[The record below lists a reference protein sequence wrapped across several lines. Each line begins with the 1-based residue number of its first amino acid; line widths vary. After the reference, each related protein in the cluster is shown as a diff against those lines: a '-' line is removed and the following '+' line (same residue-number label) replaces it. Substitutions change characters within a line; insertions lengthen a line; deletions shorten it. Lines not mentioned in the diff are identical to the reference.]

1 MPYEISH
8 ANSTLVIGGGGG
20 EDVLVALA
28 GGSKNVT
35 VVEIN
40 PLVISAV
47 KRFGG
52 DSGEANL
59 YERKDVK
66 LFIDDGRRF
75 ISSTNTKY
83 DRIIIKLV
91 DSWAAQLAG
100 GYALSE
106 NYLYTVEGF
115 RQYLRHLDEDNGML
129 VMVRWNIEIPR
140 KEYSRH

>member
-52 DSGEANL
+52 DSGVANL

-91 DSWAAQLAG
+91 DSWAAPACWWLCTFRK
-100 GYALSE
+100 LS
-106 NYLYTVEGF
+106 LYCRGVKTISTS
-115 RQYLRHLDEDNGML
+115 LR
-129 VMVRWNIEIPR
+129 RR
-140 KEYSRH
+140 